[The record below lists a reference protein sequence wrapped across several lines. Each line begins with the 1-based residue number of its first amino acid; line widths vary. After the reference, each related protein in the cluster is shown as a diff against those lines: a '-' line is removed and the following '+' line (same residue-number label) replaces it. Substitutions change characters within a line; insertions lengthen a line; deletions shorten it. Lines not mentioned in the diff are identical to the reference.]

1 MNPAGVPNRAAPKL
15 RSGLDGSL
23 TEIGAGLSVGREPE
37 CGLCIPTSVVSRLH
51 ARIGWRDGGLWIED
65 PGSTNGTYVNGQR
78 IAAATELHEGDQIAF
93 DTLIYQLI
101 DLLPPPLDQER
112 TALGMR
118 ALQPAELAAAVVAGS
133 AVVAVDSATAPA
145 PAPAPAPDPAP
156 TSAPIP
162 VSAPAVAHTPPLAPP
177 APTAVPATAPVR
189 LPAAP
194 SPPPRP
200 TPAPAAIAPPPPTA
214 APQPLPKPTP
224 PPPSR
229 DPAMAAG
236 IPASW
241 AESGQLENA
250 SHTMM
255 MPAQLLNALSQ
266 STVST
271 RAVIAAVRAE
281 SGRVQPALIGLTTG
295 VAGQV
300 YPLDP
305 ARQPGQWEIGRNRE
319 SDISINDHS
328 VSGRHAQILREN
340 GRWKLVNL
348 MSINGSFVNER
359 KVLSAHLNTG
369 DKIRLGNVEL
379 AFDAGGELPRGRA
392 RGADS
397 SVSLGTR
404 MGALWR
410 WLRARLR
417 R

>member
-78 IAAATELHEGDQIAF
+78 IAAATLLHEGDQIAF

-101 DLLPPPLDQER
+101 DLLPPPLDPER

-118 ALQPAELAAAVVAGS
+118 ALQPAELAAAAVAGN
-133 AVVAVDSATAPA
+133 AVAAVDSVAAPA
-145 PAPAPAPDPAP
+145 PTPAPVPAPA
-156 TSAPIP
+156 SAPIP
-162 VSAPAVAHTPPLAPP
+162 ASAPAAAQTPPLAPP

-229 DPAMAAG
+229 DAAVAAG

-281 SGRVQPALIGLTTG
+281 SGRVQPVLIGLTTG

-319 SDISINDHS
+319 SDICINDHS

-379 AFDAGGELPRGRA
+379 AFDAGGELPRSRDRDAGGGSGLGA
-392 RGADS
+392 RLD
-397 SVSLGTR
+397 
-404 MGALWR
+404 ALWQ
-410 WLRARLR
+410 WLRERWR
-417 R
+417 G